1 VIVFILYKVLSR
13 FKLVDDK
20 TKAWKIKT
28 VELLEKIPKEI
39 VEIKANAKVAAD
51 FATLRS
57 EIINRT
63 KRQQSIKHLK

>member
-28 VELLEKIPKEI
+28 IELLEKIPRDCR
-39 VEIKANAKVAAD
+39 N
-51 FATLRS
+51 
-57 EIINRT
+57 
-63 KRQQSIKHLK
+63 